1 MQFLINSMHSVLFT
15 SLDLQNKLE
24 LASVMHNETK
34 MVFNGEPII
43 LPVPDD
49 APSEIPRIILTSKDN
64 EHKCHVSKE
73 RVEFIYS
80 NEANP
85 DREVSELREQFIVTL
100 GDIAKVVKSSWKA
113 EVYRLGFVINSVSHH
128 EAPVEIIKT
137 KFIREGVLNHPR
149 RLEVYVL
156 DRMTWD
162 TLKINRGYRVSSIVK
177 REGKEERELL
187 SVNFDINTI
196 PEEKYSFDTESIVA
210 FCDKAILHIGESL
223 KSLLK

>member
-1 MQFLINSMHSVLFT
+1 MQYFIRSMNSVFYA
-15 SLDLQNKLE
+15 SLNLQNKLE
-24 LASVMHNETK
+24 LASILHNETK
-34 MVFNGEPII
+34 IVFDGEPII

-64 EHKCHVSKE
+64 EHKCHISKE

-85 DREVSELREQFIVTL
+85 DREVSELREQFLVTL

-113 EVYRLGFVINSVSHH
+113 EVYRLGFVINSVSHYK
-128 EAPVEIIKT
+128 APVEIIKT

-149 RLEVYVL
+149 RLEVFVL

-162 TLKINRGYRVSSIVK
+162 NLKINRGYRVYTIIKS
-177 REGKEERELL
+177 EGKEERKLL

-210 FCDKAILHIGESL
+210 FYDKAILHIGESL
-223 KSLLK
+223 KSLF

>member
-1 MQFLINSMHSVLFT
+1 MQYFIHSMNSVFYA
-15 SLDLQNKLE
+15 SLNLQNKLE
-24 LASVMHNETK
+24 LASILHNETK
-34 MVFNGEPII
+34 IVFDGEPII
-43 LPVPDD
+43 LPLPDD

-64 EHKCHVSKE
+64 EHKCHISKE

-85 DREVSELREQFIVTL
+85 DREVSELREQFLVTL

-113 EVYRLGFVINSVSHH
+113 EVYRLGFVINSVSHY

-149 RLEVYVL
+149 RLEVFVL

-162 TLKINRGYRVSSIVK
+162 NLKINRGYRVSTLIK
-177 REGKEERELL
+177 REGKEERKLL

-210 FCDKAILHIGESL
+210 FYDKAILNIGESL
-223 KSLLK
+223 RSLF

>member
-1 MQFLINSMHSVLFT
+1 MQYFIHSMNSVLYA
-15 SLDLQNKLE
+15 SLNLQNKLE
-24 LASVMHNETK
+24 LASILHNETK
-34 MVFNGEPII
+34 IVFDGEPII

-64 EHKCHVSKE
+64 EHKCHISKE

-85 DREVSELREQFIVTL
+85 DREVSELREQFLVTL

-113 EVYRLGFVINSVSHH
+113 EVYRLGFVINSVSHY

-149 RLEVYVL
+149 RLEVFVL

-162 TLKINRGYRVSSIVK
+162 NLKINRGYRVSTLIK
-177 REGKEERELL
+177 REGKEERKLL

-210 FCDKAILHIGESL
+210 FYDKAILHIGESL
-223 KSLLK
+223 KSLF

>member
-1 MQFLINSMHSVLFT
+1 MQYFIHSMNSVFYA
-15 SLDLQNKLE
+15 SLNLQNKLE
-24 LASVMHNETK
+24 LASILHNETK
-34 MVFNGEPII
+34 IVFDGEPII
-43 LPVPDD
+43 LPLPDD

-64 EHKCHVSKE
+64 EHKCHISKE

-85 DREVSELREQFIVTL
+85 DREVSELREQFLVTL
-100 GDIAKVVKSSWKA
+100 GDIAKVVKSSWKV
-113 EVYRLGFVINSVSHH
+113 EVYRLGFVINSVGNY

-149 RLEVYVL
+149 RLEVFVL

-162 TLKINRGYRVSSIVK
+162 NLKINRAYRVYTLIK
-177 REGKEERELL
+177 REGKEERKLL

-210 FCDKAILHIGESL
+210 FYDKAILNIGESL
-223 KSLLK
+223 RSLF

>member
-1 MQFLINSMHSVLFT
+1 LQYFIHSMNSVFYA
-15 SLDLQNKLE
+15 SLNLQNKLE
-24 LASVMHNETK
+24 LASILHNETK
-34 MVFNGEPII
+34 IVFDGESII

-64 EHKCHVSKE
+64 EHKCQISKE

-85 DREVSELREQFIVTL
+85 DREVSELREQFLVTL

-113 EVYRLGFVINSVSHH
+113 EVYRLGFVFNSVSHYK
-128 EAPVEIIKT
+128 APVEIIKT

-149 RLEVYVL
+149 RLEVFVL

-162 TLKINRGYRVSSIVK
+162 NLKINRGYRVSTLIK
-177 REGKEERELL
+177 HEGKEERKLL

-210 FCDKAILHIGESL
+210 FYDKAILNIGESL
-223 KSLLK
+223 RSLF

>member
-1 MQFLINSMHSVLFT
+1 MNSVLYA
-15 SLDLQNKLE
+15 SLNLQNKLE
-24 LASVMHNETK
+24 LASILHNETK
-34 MVFNGEPII
+34 IVFDGEPII

-64 EHKCHVSKE
+64 EHKCHISKE

-85 DREVSELREQFIVTL
+85 DREVSELREQFLVTL

-113 EVYRLGFVINSVSHH
+113 EVYRLGFVINSVSNY

-149 RLEVYVL
+149 RLEVFVL

-162 TLKINRGYRVSSIVK
+162 NLKINRGYRVYTLIK

-187 SVNFDINTI
+187 LVNFDINTI

-210 FCDKAILHIGESL
+210 FYDKAILSIGESL
-223 KSLLK
+223 RSLF

>member
-1 MQFLINSMHSVLFT
+1 MEYFVHSMNSVLYA
-15 SLDLQNKLE
+15 SLNLQNKLE
-24 LASVMHNETK
+24 LASSLHNETK
-34 MVFNGEPII
+34 MVFDGEPII
-43 LPVPDD
+43 MPVPDD
-49 APSEIPRIILTSKDN
+49 IPSEIPRIILTSKDN
-64 EHKCHVSKE
+64 EHRCQISKE

-85 DREVSELREQFIVTL
+85 DREVSELREQFLVTL

-113 EVYRLGFVINSVSHH
+113 EVYRLGFVINSVSHYKD
-128 EAPVEIIKT
+128 PVEIIKT

-149 RLEVYVL
+149 RLEVFVL

-162 TLKINRGYRVSSIVK
+162 NLKINRGYRVYTLIK
-177 REGKEERELL
+177 REGKEERKLL

-210 FCDKAILHIGESL
+210 FYDKAILNIGESL
-223 KSLLK
+223 KSLF